1 MDNIL
6 EILIPLAI
14 AAVYFFGN
22 MFSGKSEENEEKPP
36 SLSRQRG
43 GQDED
48 DIDVHERQRRI
59 QEDIRRKIMERRGG
73 SGSEQPQAAPAG
85 DEWQER
91 RSVAQAPRETSE
103 AQKNTREAVHETRD
117 DRATRRDSGQGY
129 GYEATPPAFSWD
141 ESDNAYDSGMQ
152 AQLKRIEATK
162 RQAEK
167 LKKQAAQRQKTSKDE
182 EKPKRRTGGYFTGT
196 VRESLQDPQ
205 AARVAFIYGEVLG
218 TPIGLRKGSSS
229 VPGLG

>member
-22 MFSGKSEENEEKPP
+22 MFSGKSEENEERPP
-36 SLSRQRG
+36 SLPRQRG
-43 GQDED
+43 GQAED

-73 SGSEQPQAAPAG
+73 SGSEPPRAAPAG
-85 DEWQER
+85 DERQER
-91 RSVAQAPRETSE
+91 RSVAQAPREISE
-103 AQKNTREAVHETRD
+103 AQKHTREVVHEPRD
-117 DRATRRDSGQGY
+117 DRATRRDSGDGY

-141 ESDNAYDSGMQ
+141 ESHNAYDSGMQ

-167 LKKQAAQRQKTSKDE
+167 LKKQAARRRKPSKNE
-182 EKPKRRTGGYFTGT
+182 EKGKRRTGGYFSGT

-218 TPIGLRKGSSS
+218 PPIGLRKGSSS
-229 VPGLG
+229 VPGLA